1 MLPVAMTWQS
11 SKESTFYAL
20 LPACTSMCSRPLNLQ
35 SHAAPAGR
43 LREQGTHRSWLP
55 SRFRLNLLQLR
66 GLPYTQVE
74 KEISEG
80 RRQLAACGI
89 PAADV
94 VGFRGP
100 LLETDSDTRKALSKL
115 GFLYD
120 R

>member
-1 MLPVAMTWQS
+1 
-11 SKESTFYAL
+11 
-20 LPACTSMCSRPLNLQ
+20 MCSRPLNLQ